1 VLIYFLVYLNA
12 VCRIHILN
20 SGKQDNY
27 YALCIEKDLIA
38 GALLCF
44 KRHPDIHRKELKKSG
59 PILIMIAPLHA
70 EV

>member
-1 VLIYFLVYLNA
+1 MHYVLK
-12 VCRIHILN
+12 RI
-20 SGKQDNY
+20 
-27 YALCIEKDLIA
+27 LIA